1 MQVSLAVVATV
12 VVVVPLSSQVWS
24 SSKCW
29 QFELVYLRALHS
41 HSEQKMS
48 FSIANNIKLSIFSIH
63 IKLSLM
69 YDVRTVGWNQ
79 LKGCSVSG
87 HPFCGSNLLWYGHC
101 VDTLD
106 FFATSAYCVFY
117 SNNIIEECRK
127 SSTPSTVAA
136 SSRPRPR
143 GKVIS
148 IEFPLGALTTLP
160 DAQ

>member
-48 FSIANNIKLSIFSIH
+48 FSIANNIKLSIFAIH
-63 IKLSLM
+63 INSRLGPIIRMS
-69 YDVRTVGWNQ
+69 
-79 LKGCSVSG
+79 SFSSSG
-87 HPFCGSNLLWYGHC
+87 HPFGGSNLLWYGHC

>member
-1 MQVSLAVVATV
+1 MQVSLAAVATV

-29 QFELVYLRALHS
+29 QFELVYLVALHS
-41 HSEQKMS
+41 QWTKNVILDREQHQV
-48 FSIANNIKLSIFSIH
+48 AH
-63 IKLSLM
+63 IRNTYQIEYL
-69 YDVRTVGWNQ
+69 RTVGWNR

-87 HPFCGSNLLWYGHC
+87 HPFGGSSLLWYGHC

>member
-1 MQVSLAVVATV
+1 MQVSLAAVATV

-29 QFELVYLRALHS
+29 QFELVYLVALHS
-41 HSEQKMS
+41 QWAKNVILDREQHQFAIHINSRLGPIIRMSS
-48 FSIANNIKLSIFSIH
+48 FSS
-63 IKLSLM
+63 
-69 YDVRTVGWNQ
+69 
-79 LKGCSVSG
+79 SG
-87 HPFCGSNLLWYGHC
+87 HPFGGSNLLWYGHC

-117 SNNIIEECRK
+117 SSNIIEECRK